1 MKDIA
6 VRLVIQAD
14 GSVAVRALD
23 GVRDAGARA
32 GGEVTTRLQGAGDA
46 AGGLAGRLDN
56 VRGQLLA
63 MAGAAAAA
71 FATGQV
77 VQAADAYTRMSGQ
90 ITLVTDGAREF
101 AATQQS
107 VFAIAQSTRQELGA
121 TAGLYTRLSAAMEDT
136 NTSAQQIARVTQ
148 TINQSLVVSSAGAQQ
163 AESALYNLG
172 QAFDSGR
179 LAGEE
184 FSELQTAAPRLLRAL
199 AAELGATRVALKK
212 MAEEGQLTS
221 DVLVRALSGI
231 QADKIAAEFERLPP
245 TIAQA
250 MTVASNSVTRFIGQV
265 DSAVGASAGAAQ
277 SIIGFSG
284 ALDGLVAPTAAVLS
298 VVGELAGPLALG
310 AVAVGL
316 GRAVAAGQ
324 AYVASQ
330 VGQVQATRLATAAEA
345 ARLEMIAAIDAARV
359 RSIGIQV
366 QSTAATVAAAQ
377 ADVAAAAAELQRSR
391 LEVLRATRMQAA
403 AAAAG
408 TQSYALRVLAEAETR
423 LAFAMAGRDAAT
435 QRVAVST
442 AALTAAQAAATGSTA
457 TLAAA
462 QTTAAA
468 SSTAAAAAAGGFLA
482 TVRAAGAGLLAFVGG
497 PLGAVVTALTVG
509 AVAWTLWG
517 DSAEESAGRA
527 ETAVQRA
534 QQRIEQG
541 RQTATAL
548 QTDEQLYQDILAE
561 REGIVARLTA
571 AETRLAELR
580 VANSQAPARA
590 GGPDLMGAGAD
601 ISRAAEEAQTLR
613 QQLQELDATAGQLNT
628 TTNEWVRASAQGFLD
643 VMTAAD
649 PVAEAIGR
657 VQAAIRD
664 ANAEPVDLKA
674 RDAFGALVEDLKKQE
689 QALREQIASAQGGA
703 AAVAQLRA
711 EQIGASNATAEQR
724 AELERLTGSI
734 TALEG
739 KLDATRNATRGAAQ
753 ATRDHN
759 AAAREAKSA
768 TDEYSSAMRQ
778 AAAQDVPALT
788 RAALD
793 QIAALER
800 LQAIRQ
806 RLAATGQL
814 TGEREAALL
823 AQETRERERYNRV
836 VDQTIAAQQ
845 RSRTA
850 VDALIPQIRAE
861 AAAVGLSAAERERM
875 SARLRAEEEMRRLV
889 EAAIRDGNTE
899 LAAQSN
905 ALIQAAGDAADA
917 ATAQGQVAEAARQ
930 AAADSERYWGGFGDA
945 VSSAIGEGLVNRFE
959 GTADRLKDIFKR
971 LLADMLT
978 SAAAN
983 KIVIPI
989 ATALGIPTGGMQAGN
1004 LLQTILGGGQ
1014 QGGGGGLLGSIGS
1027 ALGLGGGTGGGGFL
1041 GSIASGVGGAVRSVL
1056 GSIIGIGGGTAAA
1069 AGLGA
1074 IGTAGGAAG
1083 LGLAGLG
1090 GAGAGAGAFAG
1101 ATAGGAAGLGLMG
1114 ALSSIASVAGPIALA
1129 AVAINAL
1136 AGGRLFGT
1144 SYQTNRSGMQLDINE
1159 GGASG
1164 YTFAEQ
1170 SRRRALFQGTRRRT
1184 VRGELPADAQQSID
1198 DLFASIG
1205 QTVAA
1210 AAGAL
1215 GIDVPPLITSSFRRT
1230 VDNKGNVL
1238 SEVGSILGRQY
1249 NESFERFSQ
1258 RIAAENVIATIDR
1271 ALGGT
1276 AAAVAESIGDAAGQ
1290 AFEGGAAAAGQY
1302 GQELE
1307 GGITTMLKGATEAV
1321 QGEASR
1327 IAERWRSDAE
1337 LLADGAGLLLAA
1349 ATDMRSGFNLLGDGT
1364 LTQVADLIEDLANEG
1379 EPLADAYARAS
1390 ASTQLYRA
1398 ALELMG
1404 GSSTRVG
1411 EALVR
1416 QATAITEAA
1425 GGIERA
1431 RSLFDAYFEEFYSAA
1446 ERAQVRLQ
1454 DAERRRNTALDAIGV
1469 DRGIGNDA
1477 FRAAFE
1483 AQRDTLTA
1491 AETVAW
1497 LEAAEA
1503 IRTFNAAMRDAQQ
1516 AAGTGTVV
1524 DDGLSGRIASD
1535 VAAGAT
1541 GLRGSAEE
1549 IASAVEALRREGESA
1564 VEAYERL
1571 SAGGAT
1577 LTETLS
1583 MLGVAFEGSAEQFA
1597 AAAAGVSGE
1606 FSRLAQEFGETFFTA
1621 AEQAARRAEIAQ
1633 SNYAQAV
1640 AAAGMAAEQLAT
1652 REQIRAAVMQALAE
1666 GNTTLAEQLLRVAS
1680 AFNAVEQ
1687 AAGGAAAGVGQLA
1700 QQVDEYGRPIGGFG
1714 GNGNA
1719 FGSGST
1725 GSGLGFG
1732 GEGGNT
1738 GGAGTA
1744 NELERVR
1751 QALRDW
1757 YRDLTTGPLS
1767 PLTPAQQYAESL
1779 REWQATAAAAQ
1790 AGDIDAARR
1799 LQSLSDGLLRQAQ
1812 SYLGPG
1818 AAYTQLFNRVR
1829 ETVGG
1834 IAGIVDA
1841 GGQIR
1846 PIDGLGDSAGRA
1858 ASSLE
1863 RLASAAGMAPGS
1875 LLGGLTEQLGDS
1887 IAGAWRTQS
1896 MQLPAPRVVQID
1908 RPPPGAQDL
1917 ARPRP
1922 VTRPP
1927 VVPQSDQALEADP
1940 TVALLRQLIRAVEV
1954 SGSKTEAAIK
1964 QKPLG
1969 QPTRHLMG

>member
-1 MKDIA
+1 VKDIA

-32 GGEVTTRLQGAGDA
+32 GGEVTARLQGAGNA

-56 VRGQLLA
+56 VRGQLVA

-90 ITLVTDGAREF
+90 IALVTDGSREF
-101 AATQQS
+101 AAAQGT
-107 VFAIAQSTRQELGA
+107 VFAIAQQTRAPLEA
-121 TAGLYTRLSAAMEDT
+121 TSSLYGRLSNAMEGT
-136 NTSAQQIARVTQ
+136 AVTAQQVATVTR
-148 TINQSLVVSSAGAQQ
+148 TVNEALAVSGAGAQE
-163 AESALYNLG
+163 AKSAILQLS
-172 QAFDSGR
+172 QAFAAGR
-179 LAGEE
+179 FAGEE
-184 FSELQTAAPRLLRAL
+184 FGAVNEAAPRLLKAL
-199 AAELGATRVALKK
+199 AEELGVTRGSLKK

-221 DVLVRALSGI
+221 DVLVRAFSGI
-231 QADKIAAEFERLPP
+231 QASKIAEEFEKLPP

-250 MTVASNSVTRFIGQV
+250 MTVGGNSVTRFIGEV
-265 DSAVGASAGAAQ
+265 DRATGASAGAAQ
-277 SIIGFSG
+277 AIIGAAG
-284 ALDGLVAPTAAVLS
+284 ALDGLVQPAAAVLS
-298 VVGELAGPLALG
+298 VVGALAGPLALG
-310 AVAVGL
+310 AVVVGL
-316 GRAVAAGQ
+316 SRAVAAG
-324 AYVASQ
+324 AGWIASQ
-330 VGQVQATRLATAAEA
+330 AAQVQASRLATAADS
-345 ARLEMIAAIDAARV
+345 ARLDMIASIDAARV
-359 RSIGIQV
+359 RSLGIQA
-366 QSTAATVAAAQ
+366 QTNAAAIAGARASQ
-377 ADVAAAAAELQRSR
+377 LAAEAELQRSR
-391 LEVLRATRMQAA
+391 LEVLRAKEAEQALARQVRFSGVGAAELATAQTRVAFALANRERAQESVTAAVLQTAA
-403 AAAAG
+403 AERAAAG
-408 TQSYALRVLAEAETR
+408 SA
-423 LAFAMAGRDAAT
+423 
-435 QRVAVST
+435 
-442 AALTAAQAAATGSTA
+442 AALTAAQTAAATSGTVAAAATGGL
-457 TLAAA
+457 LA
-462 QTTAAA
+462 
-468 SSTAAAAAAGGFLA
+468 S
-482 TVRAAGAGLLAFVGG
+482 VRAAGAGLVAFLGG
-497 PLGAVVTALTVG
+497 PWGALFAAVTVG
-509 AVAWTLWG
+509 ATLWATWG
-517 DSAEESAGRA
+517 DSGAKAASEVEAAIQRTRAAVEGQRAATQAALTQEQIYQQNLQLRQGAVERLSAAQARLNELLAMPQGIGQRGDFAGSSAMASASAEVQRLRAELQGLDA
-527 ETAVQRA
+527 ETA
-534 QQRIEQG
+534 
-541 RQTATAL
+541 T
-548 QTDEQLYQDILAE
+548 
-561 REGIVARLTA
+561 
-571 AETRLAELR
+571 
-580 VANSQAPARA
+580 
-590 GGPDLMGAGAD
+590 
-601 ISRAAEEAQTLR
+601 
-613 QQLQELDATAGQLNT
+613 LNT
-628 TTNEWVRASAQGFLD
+628 STTNWVRSSAQGFID

-649 PVAEAIGR
+649 PVAEAISR
-657 VQAAIRD
+657 VRDAIRD

-734 TALEG
+734 TTLEG
-739 KLDATRNATRGAAQ
+739 SLDAARNATRGAAT
-753 ATRDHN
+753 AKRDDA
-759 AAAREAKSA
+759 AAAREARAA

-793 QIAALER
+793 QVAALER
-800 LQAIRQ
+800 LQAIRA

-823 AQETRERERYNRV
+823 AQETRERERYLRV
-836 VDQTIAAQQ
+836 VDQTVAAQQ
-845 RSRTA
+845 RSRAA
-850 VDALIPQIRAE
+850 VDALIPRIRAE
-861 AAAVGLSAAERERM
+861 AAAVGLSGAERERL

-899 LAAQSN
+899 LAAEAE
-905 ALIQAAGDAADA
+905 ALIANAGAAAEAAA
-917 ATAQGQVAEAARQ
+917 AQGQVADAARQ
-930 AAADSERYWGGFGDA
+930 AAAESERYWGGFGDA
-945 VSSAIGEGLVNRFE
+945 VSSAVGEGLVNRFE

-978 SAAAN
+978 AAAAN
-983 KIVIPI
+983 KIIIPI

-1004 LLQTILGGGQ
+1004 LLQTILGGGGQ
-1014 QGGGGGLLGSIGS
+1014 GGGGLLGSIGN
-1027 ALGLGGGTGGGGFL
+1027 ALGLGGTGGGGFL
-1041 GSIASGVGGAVRSVL
+1041 GNIASTVGGTVRSVL
-1056 GSIIGIGGGTAAA
+1056 GSIIGMGGGTAAFA
-1069 AGLGA
+1069 GGLGA

-1144 SYQTNRSGMQLDINE
+1144 SYQTNRSGMQLDI
-1159 GGASG
+1159 GADGASG
-1164 YTFAEQ
+1164 YTFEEQ

-1184 VRGELPADAQQSID
+1184 VRGELPDDAQQSID

-1215 GIDVPPLITSSFRRT
+1215 GIDVPPLIASSFRRT

-1249 NESFERFSQ
+1249 NESFESFSR

-1302 GQELE
+1302 GEQLE

-1327 IAERWRSDAE
+1327 IAERWRSDAD

-1364 LTQVADLIEDLANEG
+1364 LTQIADLVEDLANEG

-1431 RSLFDAYFEEFYSAA
+1431 RSLFDGYFEEFYSAA
-1446 ERAQVRLQ
+1446 ERAQVRLAE
-1454 DAERRRNTALDAIGV
+1454 AERRRNTALDAIGV
-1469 DRGIGNDA
+1469 GRGIGNDA

-1549 IASAVEALRREGESA
+1549 IGAFVAALRREGESA

-1571 SAGGAT
+1571 SAGGSM
-1577 LTETLS
+1577 LTEMLA
-1583 MLGVAFEGSAEQFA
+1583 MLGVAFEGSAAQFA
-1597 AAAAGVSGE
+1597 AAAAGVSQE
-1606 FSRLAQEFGETFFTA
+1606 FGRLAQEFGETYFTA
-1621 AEQAARRAEIAQ
+1621 AEQAARRGEIAQ
-1633 SNYAQAV
+1633 ANYAAAI

-1652 REQIRAAVMQALAE
+1652 REQIRAAVMQALAA

-1680 AFNAVEQ
+1680 AFNQVEQ
-1687 AAGGAAAGVGQLA
+1687 AAGGAATGVGNLA

-1732 GEGGNT
+1732 GEGGNA
-1738 GGAGTA
+1738 GNGTA

-1757 YRDLTTGPLS
+1757 WRDLTTGPLS

-1790 AGDIDAARR
+1790 AGDIEAARR

-1818 AAYTQLFNRVR
+1818 AAYTQLFNQVR
-1829 ETVGG
+1829 GVVGQV
-1834 IAGIVDA
+1834 AGVVDA
-1841 GGQIR
+1841 GGSQIR

-1875 LLGGLTEQLGDS
+1875 LVAGLTDTIGDA
-1887 IAGAWRTQS
+1887 IFGAGLRSQS
-1896 MQLPAPRVVQID
+1896 VQLPGPRIVQLD
-1908 RPPPGAQDL
+1908 RPAPGAQDL

-1922 VTRPP
+1922 VSRPP
-1927 VVPQSDQALEADP
+1927 VVAPTDQALEASADQ
-1940 TVALLRQLIRAVEV
+1940 TAVLLRQLIRAIETTGKTTVE
-1954 SGSKTEAAIK
+1954 ALK
-1964 QKPLG
+1964 QRP
-1969 QPTRHLMG
+1969 PASVTRHLMG